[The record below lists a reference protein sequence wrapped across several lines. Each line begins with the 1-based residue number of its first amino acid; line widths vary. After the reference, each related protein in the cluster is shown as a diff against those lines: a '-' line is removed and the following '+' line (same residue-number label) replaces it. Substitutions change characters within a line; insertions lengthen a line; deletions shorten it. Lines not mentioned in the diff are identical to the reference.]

1 MASEPRRLA
10 VVLARHSSVAPPG
23 IDARAYARAGLAD
36 TYEVLADLAEVR
48 AGLVGDVTTDDL
60 LWPGDLHVVD
70 RPTGPL
76 PSGAST
82 HWTLH
87 AIAQA
92 VTELRQDDRRV
103 AVDGETAGVVD
114 RAYDELVIVP
124 ADVPDLPGLVIAKLF
139 KALQR
144 ADVCWAP
151 ERVRDGEGGG
161 AAVAVRLPWPAWV
174 PDDLDLDVDE
184 HPRLVS
190 LAPRRSLVARGPDW
204 HRLRTAGAVS
214 RLDPGLEGWEMT
226 RALLSGHALAE

>member
-1 MASEPRRLA
+1 MTSEPRRLA
-10 VVLARHSSVAPPG
+10 VVLARHASVAPPG
-23 IDARAYARAGLAD
+23 IDATAYTRAGLAD

-48 AGLVGDVTTDDL
+48 AGLVGGADCAEL
-60 LWPGDLHVVD
+60 LWPGDLHLED
-70 RPTGPL
+70 RSTG
-76 PSGAST
+76 
-82 HWTLH
+82 WTLH
-87 AIAQA
+87 EIAQA
-92 VTELRQDDRRV
+92 VAEL
-103 AVDGETAGVVD
+103 APAEAAGVHAGGAVV
-114 RAYDELVIVP
+114 AEPYEELVIVP
-124 ADVPDLPGLVIAKLF
+124 ADVPDLPGLVVAKLF

-151 ERVRDGEGGG
+151 ERVSHGGAGG
-161 AAVAVRLPWPAWV
+161 AAVAVRLPWPSWV

-204 HRLRTAGAVS
+204 HRLRTPGAVS